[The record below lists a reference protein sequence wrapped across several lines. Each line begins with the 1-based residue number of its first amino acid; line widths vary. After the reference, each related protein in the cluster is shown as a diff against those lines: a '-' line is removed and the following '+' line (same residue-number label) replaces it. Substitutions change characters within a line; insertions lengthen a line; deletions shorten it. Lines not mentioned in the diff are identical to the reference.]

1 MFNYINLRP
10 KKRYLNNVGSIF
22 KVQKCNSGR
31 NNLSSGE
38 TDSIL
43 MITYNKEEPNA

>member
-1 MFNYINLRP
+1 MFKFIKTRLM
-10 KKRYLNNVGSIF
+10 KRHLNNVGSIF
-22 KVQKCNSGR
+22 KVQKCNSER